1 MLMTGKGGVGGGRG
15 GGGGQAWGPRG
26 AERVLMTGWGDGGGW
41 GRAAVGGAEAGWRVE
56 MPAHRD
62 RCTYGGPGLLVCS
75 FFLSRLAFLSSSV
88 FLQCLFSFRL
98 ICLECKRQGVFL

>member
-1 MLMTGKGGVGGGRG
+1 MMRDAGSEPL
-15 GGGGQAWGPRG
+15 W
-26 AERVLMTGWGDGGGW
+26 
-41 GRAAVGGAEAGWRVE
+41 GAEAGGSRRGLRRGARW
-56 MPAHRD
+56 
-62 RCTYGGPGLLVCS
+62 TYGGPGLLGCS